1 MRKKTDYIVIHC
13 SDTPPSMDIGA
24 KEIDRWH
31 RSKGWFRIGY
41 HFVIR
46 RDGTVE
52 LGRELNE
59 VGAHTLHYNDRSV
72 GVCLV
77 GGMQEDRK
85 KSENNF
91 TQAQWET
98 LDKLIGELEQQF
110 PQAKVLGHRD
120 LNRGRDCPC
129 FDVQNW
135 MTQRARPTQQ
145 DQAYH
150 PLVYSVLKQGARG
163 PLVRS
168 LQAKLNRWYGIAVD
182 GLFGMETKNAVQ
194 AFQRKERLIDDGIVG
209 PRTWSALLRYE

>member
-46 RDGTVE
+46 RDGSVE

-77 GGMQEDRK
+77 GGMQEATK
-85 KSENNF
+85 KPENNF

-129 FDVQNW
+129 FNVQGW
-135 MTQRARPTQQ
+135 ITQRARPTQQ
-145 DQAYH
+145 DQTYR

-168 LQAKLNRWYGIAVD
+168 LQAKLNRWYPIAVD
-182 GLFGMETKNAVQ
+182 GLFGLETKNAVQ

>member
-1 MRKKTDYIVIHC
+1 
-13 SDTPPSMDIGA
+13 MDIGA

-46 RDGTVE
+46 RNGTVE
-52 LGRELNE
+52 LGREINE

-77 GGMQEDRK
+77 GGMQEQTK
-85 KSENNF
+85 KPENNF

-98 LDKLIGELEQQF
+98 LDKLISELEQQF
-110 PQAKVLGHRD
+110 RQARVVGHRD
-120 LNRGRDCPC
+120 LNKGRDCPC
-129 FDVQNW
+129 FDVQTW
-135 MTQRARPTQQ
+135 MKQRAHPTQE
-145 DQAYH
+145 DQTYR

-168 LQAKLNRWYGIAVD
+168 LQAKLNRWFPIAVD
-182 GLFGMETKNAVQ
+182 GLFGLETKNAVQ
-194 AFQRKERLIDDGIVG
+194 AFQRQEHLVDDGIVG